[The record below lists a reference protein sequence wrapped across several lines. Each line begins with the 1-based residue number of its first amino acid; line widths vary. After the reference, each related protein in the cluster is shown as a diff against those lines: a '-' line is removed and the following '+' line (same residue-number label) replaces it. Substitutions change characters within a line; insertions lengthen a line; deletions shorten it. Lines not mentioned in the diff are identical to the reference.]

1 MEKPSIKECFLTVLI
16 FVICTFIG
24 LVFQKFHF
32 SEANVVTI
40 YILGVLLTSIL
51 TDGYLCSVAGSVMS
65 VFLFCFFLTEP
76 RMSFQTYAVGY
87 PVTFVIMLI
96 SSVLTGTLAA
106 KLKMHARL
114 SAQLAFRT
122 QILFDTD
129 RLLQKAR
136 SQKEILEITC
146 TQLARLFDRSIV
158 AYAAVNGRLAEGHLF
173 SEKEKAEDQ
182 SYLTLDEQ
190 QIARWVYTNKKR
202 AGATTH
208 YYKNSKCL
216 YLAIR
221 IGDQVYGVIGVP
233 AQKDVLDSFEYSILL
248 SVLNGCALAMDNARN
263 AEEKEKNAVIA
274 KNEQLR
280 ADLLRAISH
289 DLRTPLTS
297 IIGSSSSYLENGSDM
312 TEYERTELVSNIKE
326 DSEWLLNMVEN
337 LLTITR
343 IDNNSQDKVKKSPE
357 VVEEV
362 VSEAIQRLRKRLSD
376 VRIKVHMPNDFLMI
390 PMDATLI
397 EQVLINLLENA
408 SVHSESTEEIDL
420 IITQTKECVSFS
432 VRDYGK
438 GIDPEQLPYIFE
450 GQRSSGKNS
459 DHHKGIGIGLSICKT
474 IIEAHGGKLTA
485 VNHKHGAEFIFTLPK
500 EKEVEA
506 NA

>member
-1 MEKPSIKECFLTVLI
+1 MNRQNNKTERKK
-16 FVICTFIG
+16 
-24 LVFQKFHF
+24 
-32 SEANVVTI
+32 TI
-40 YILGVLLTSIL
+40 SDTLFTAFMLFTATAVS
-51 TDGYLCSVAGSVMS
+51 
-65 VFLFCFFLTEP
+65 FCFFHLGNKNSANITVIYTLALILTALKT
-76 RMSFQTYAVGY
+76 SGYVYGIVASLFCVIAVNFLFSYPFFKFNFSLDGY
-87 PVTFVIMLI
+87 PVTFIGMLAI
-96 SSVLTGTLAA
+96 TLITSATTTS
-106 KLKMHARL
+106 LKQH
-114 SAQLAFRT
+114 
-122 QILFDTD
+122 
-129 RLLQKAR
+129 QKA
-136 SQKEILEITC
+136 
-146 TQLARLFDRSIV
+146 
-158 AYAAVNGRLAEGHLF
+158 AAEREKALAEAD
-173 SEKEKAEDQ
+173 KEK
-182 SYLTLDEQ
+182 
-190 QIARWVYTNKKR
+190 
-202 AGATTH
+202 
-208 YYKNSKCL
+208 
-216 YLAIR
+216 
-221 IGDQVYGVIGVP
+221 
-233 AQKDVLDSFEYSILL
+233 
-248 SVLNGCALAMDNARN
+248 
-263 AEEKEKNAVIA
+263 
-274 KNEQLR
+274 LR
-280 ADLLRAISH
+280 ANLLRAVSH

-397 EQVLINLLENA
+397 EQV
-408 SVHSESTEEIDL
+408 TEEIDL

>member
-1 MEKPSIKECFLTVLI
+1 ML
-16 FVICTFIG
+16 
-24 LVFQKFHF
+24 
-32 SEANVVTI
+32 
-40 YILGVLLTSIL
+40 
-51 TDGYLCSVAGSVMS
+51 
-65 VFLFCFFLTEP
+65 
-76 RMSFQTYAVGY
+76 YA
-87 PVTFVIMLI
+87 
-96 SSVLTGTLAA
+96 
-106 KLKMHARL
+106 H
-114 SAQLAFRT
+114 
-122 QILFDTD
+122 
-129 RLLQKAR
+129 R
-136 SQKEILEITC
+136 SQL
-146 TQLARLFDRSIV
+146 
-158 AYAAVNGRLAEGHLF
+158 
-173 SEKEKAEDQ
+173 
-182 SYLTLDEQ
+182 
-190 QIARWVYTNKKR
+190 
-202 AGATTH
+202 
-208 YYKNSKCL
+208 
-216 YLAIR
+216 
-221 IGDQVYGVIGVP
+221 
-233 AQKDVLDSFEYSILL
+233 
-248 SVLNGCALAMDNARN
+248 
-263 AEEKEKNAVIA
+263 
-274 KNEQLR
+274 
-280 ADLLRAISH
+280 
-289 DLRTPLTS
+289 S